1 MLWSTLARN
10 SSVLYGLGMN
20 PCHLL
25 FPRFAVGMR
34 LLMMPMATL
43 SRRSTG
49 IKLLGKQAT
58 WLVLVQVPVFAGSLI
73 KTLLPPASTVC
84 ERSPP
89 RSNAVGTVAPFGNVV
104 VTSRSPAY
112 QPKNKVLSGALG
124 TRRVPPN

>member
-34 LLMMPMATL
+34 LLMMPMPTL

-49 IKLLGKQAT
+49 ITLLGKQAT
-58 WLVLVQVPVFAGSLI
+58 WLVLLHVPVFTGSLV
-73 KTLLPPASTVC
+73 KTLLPPASTAR
-84 ERSPP
+84 EQWPP
-89 RSNAVGTVAPFGNVV
+89 RSNAVGTVAPF
-104 VTSRSPAY
+104 RY
-112 QPKNKVLSGALG
+112 
-124 TRRVPPN
+124 